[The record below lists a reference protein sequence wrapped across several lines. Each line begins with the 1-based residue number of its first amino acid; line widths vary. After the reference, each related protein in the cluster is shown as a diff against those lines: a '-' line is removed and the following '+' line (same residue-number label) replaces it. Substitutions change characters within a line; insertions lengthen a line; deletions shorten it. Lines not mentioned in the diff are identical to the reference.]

1 MTVEP
6 GVKLRV
12 MKFDGDDM
20 YSYAV
25 FRAADVKG
33 MRSPIFAGQG
43 QARPIR
49 SGMSKMQANAHKARM
64 LADRK

>member
-6 GVKLRV
+6 GTKLRV
-12 MKFDGDDM
+12 MKFDGDDA

-33 MRSPIFAGQG
+33 MRSPIFAGQ
-43 QARPIR
+43 ARPVR
-49 SGMSKMQANAHKARM
+49 AGMSKMQADAHKSRM
-64 LADRK
+64 LAVRK

>member
-1 MTVEP
+1 MTVEL
-6 GVKLRV
+6 GTKLRV

-33 MRSPIFAGQG
+33 MRSPIFAGQ
-43 QARPIR
+43 ARPVR
-49 SGMSKMQANAHKARM
+49 SGMSKMSATYHKQCMDKR
-64 LADRK
+64 

>member
-33 MRSPIFAGQG
+33 MRSPIFHG
-43 QARPIR
+43 QARPVR
-49 SGMSKMQANAHKARM
+49 CGMGKQQANAYKARM
-64 LADRK
+64 LEARK

>member
-6 GVKLRV
+6 GTKLRV
-12 MKFDGDDM
+12 MKFNGDDM

-33 MRSPIFAGQG
+33 KRSPIFAGD
-43 QARPIR
+43 ARPICA
-49 SGMSKMQANAHKARM
+49 GMSKMEAAAHKARL
-64 LADRK
+64 LAEY

>member
-33 MRSPIFAGQG
+33 MRSPIFAGQ
-43 QARPIR
+43 ARPVR
-49 SGMSKMQANAHKARM
+49 CGMGKQQADAYKARM
-64 LADRK
+64 LAARK